1 MFKKYR
7 SHYKS
12 ILPLAVPVIISQ
24 LGHTLVHIADS
35 IIVGRFAG
43 TIPLAAVSLVNSIFT
58 ITLVVGIGL
67 TYALTPLIAQANG
80 RDDSEECGVL
90 LSNSL
95 IINSIASI
103 LLFIITYF
111 GSLLIIDHIGQNPEV
126 ISIAKPYLRLLSIS
140 IIPLMIFMTFKQF
153 TEGLGFTKQAM
164 QITIWGNILNI
175 CIGIVL
181 VKGLF
186 GITPMGVSGV
196 GWSTLIDRTL
206 MAIVMAF
213 YVLKNVRFKA
223 YINQF
228 SIKNYQAI
236 QSIKL
241 LKIGV
246 PIALQYTFEISAFSV
261 AAIIM
266 GIIGTN
272 EQAAHQIAI
281 SLAALTYMMASG
293 ISAAATIKS
302 GNNFGQNNFSDLRL
316 SAISS
321 YHLVIGFMTIM
332 AIIIFSFHNSLPF
345 IYTKDLNVIVIA
357 AQLLIFAAF
366 FQLFDGIQVVGLGI
380 LRGMGDVKIPTII
393 TLFAY
398 WIVGIPIAYLFG
410 IILNYG
416 ANGIWLGLSV
426 GLMVAAGL
434 LFSRFN
440 YLSKKLSE
448 EF

>member
-1 MFKKYR
+1 M
-7 SHYKS
+7 
-12 ILPLAVPVIISQ
+12 
-24 LGHTLVHIADS
+24 
-35 IIVGRFAG
+35 
-43 TIPLAAVSLVNSIFT
+43 
-58 ITLVVGIGL
+58 
-67 TYALTPLIAQANG
+67 
-80 RDDSEECGVL
+80 
-90 LSNSL
+90 
-95 IINSIASI
+95 
-103 LLFIITYF
+103 
-111 GSLLIIDHIGQNPEV
+111 
-126 ISIAKPYLRLLSIS
+126 
-140 IIPLMIFMTFKQF
+140 
-153 TEGLGFTKQAM
+153 
-164 QITIWGNILNI
+164 
-175 CIGIVL
+175 GIV
-181 VKGLF
+181 
-186 GITPMGVSGV
+186 
-196 GWSTLIDRTL
+196 
-206 MAIVMAF
+206 
-213 YVLKNVRFKA
+213 
-223 YINQF
+223 
-228 SIKNYQAI
+228 
-236 QSIKL
+236 
-241 LKIGV
+241 
-246 PIALQYTFEISAFSV
+246 
-261 AAIIM
+261 
-266 GIIGTN
+266 GTN